1 MIARHEGQVVLV
13 LGGIPGERVRARVER
28 VDKRLAFASAADILT
43 ASADRRA
50 VFADP
55 LCGGC
60 VYAHIEYPRQTA
72 LKSEVIADAFVRI
85 GRIPLESPVAVA
97 TSRES
102 GYRLRARLHVAGG
115 RPGFFREGTHQL
127 CDAGATGQLLPES
140 VTAIEAALSALGAGA
155 RGRGVDRDQRERR
168 GRRARVAPRVGRA
181 GAWGGDSLDRGRRG
195 TVDRLHRALRER
207 RLRDGGEPGRVGS
220 ARRAD
225 RRPRLGRR
233 ASTACRV
240 VLPGQPLPDCR
251 SRQRRAWTPCRPR
264 GTSSISTRGSAC
276 SLSRLPPRDA
286 TASRRWKGTARAA
299 PISCGTPCR
308 TRASFRPSSAA
319 WRSTCAAARP
329 WGRSSWIR
337 RVPACPGRRWTP
349 SSSSQASRLVY
360 VSCDPPTMARDARR
374 LLDAGYRLASMQGF
388 DLFPNTPHVEAVGVF
403 DRS

>member
-1 MIARHEGQVVLV
+1 MLAPGDLIELDVEKPAAGGRMIARHEGQVVLV

-28 VDKRLAFASAADILT
+28 VEKRLAFASAADILI

-102 GYRLRARLHVAGG
+102 GYRMRARLHVAGG

-155 RGRGVDRDQRERR
+155 GDVASIEISENVAADERALHLELTGPRACGRD
-168 GRRARVAPRVGRA
+168 A
-181 GAWGGDSLDRGRRG
+181 LDRRRRG

-207 RLRDGGEPGRVGS
+207 RLRDGGDTGRVGS

-225 RRPRLGRR
+225 RPAAPRG
-233 ASTACRV
+233 ASFDGM
-240 VLPGQPLPDCR
+240 PCR
-251 SRQRRAWTPCRPR
+251 S
-264 GTSSISTRGSAC
+264 
-276 SLSRLPPRDA
+276 SRA
-286 TASRRWKGTARAA
+286 TAS
-299 PISCGTPCR
+299 
-308 TRASFRPSSAA
+308 
-319 WRSTCAAARP
+319 
-329 WGRSSWIR
+329 
-337 RVPACPGRRWTP
+337 
-349 SSSSQASRLVY
+349 
-360 VSCDPPTMARDARR
+360 
-374 LLDAGYRLASMQGF
+374 
-388 DLFPNTPHVEAVGVF
+388 
-403 DRS
+403 